1 MKDTVKRGFSK
12 LHGVDY
18 STNDAVT
25 LTAKNVWKENDQ
37 INGVLTK
44 APFMELLRNLRP
56 EDYDHTEKLIECL
69 RQQRRL
75 ANSLKMRKDRGKQLY
90 YWAEFYQPNGNEGA
104 KVIGDPELL
113 ELVKLYREGKVII
126 DFTIDDLIDEGLNT
140 NS

>member
-1 MKDTVKRGFSK
+1 M

-25 LTAKNVWKENDQ
+25 LTAKNVWKDNDQ
-37 INGVLTK
+37 VNGVLTK
-44 APFMELLRNLRP
+44 TNFMAILRNLRQ
-56 EDYDHTEKLIECL
+56 EDYDHTEKLFEHL
-69 RQQRRL
+69 KEQRRL
-75 ANSLKMRKDRGKQLY
+75 VNSLKMRKDRGKQLY
-90 YWAEFYQPNGNEGA
+90 CWAEFYQPNGNEGA